1 MADQKISAMPSA
13 STLDGTEITPIVQ
26 TGANKQVTTADYV
39 SQVLDVNP
47 VLTTQGGTDITS
59 YTLGDTLYS
68 SATDVLSK
76 LAGNTTTTQ
85 KFLSQTGTGSV
96 SAAPVWTEL
105 SASSINLAYGSF
117 LQDGTT
123 TLTNTISNNSTAP
136 ITVGDTTYFHSSGYI
151 IIEQEVIQYV
161 GKSSTQL
168 GTTSVTRG
176 VKGTTNVSHNAG
188 TEVSEA
194 AAVSSSTS
202 SQAIAFDTTVYSND
216 VSVAADSQITMIKAG
231 MYNIQFSLQF
241 LNYTTAEDNVTVWMR
256 FNGTDVVQSAS
267 VQQVN
272 AKHGQS
278 PGASILALNLFQQ
291 VGAGGY
297 VELYWSSNT
306 GNTVLGTFPA
316 GTNPTHPVSPAA
328 ILTVTQVA

>member
-1 MADQKISAMPSA
+1 MPDTKISAMPSA
-13 STLDGTEITPIVQ
+13 ATLDGTEITPIVQ
-26 TGANKQVTTADYV
+26 AGLNKQVTTANYV

-47 VLTTQGGTDITS
+47 VLTTQGGTNITS

-96 SAAPVWTEL
+96 SAAPVWTTL
-105 SASSINLAYGSF
+105 SAASINAGYGSF

-123 TLTNTISNNSTAP
+123 TLTNQISNNSTAP
-136 ITVGDTTYFHSSGYI
+136 ITVGSTTNFHSSGYI

-168 GTTSVTRG
+168 GTTSITRG

-188 TEVSEA
+188 TAVSEA

-202 SQAIAFDTTVYSND
+202 SQAIDFDTTVYSNG
-216 VSVAADSQITMIKAG
+216 VSIASDTQITMTNAG
-231 MYNIQFSLQF
+231 VYNIQFSLQF
-241 LNYTTAEDNVTVWMR
+241 LNYTTSEDNVTVWFR
-256 FNGTDVVQSAS
+256 LNGSDVVQSAS

-291 VGAGGY
+291 VSAGQY
-297 VELYWSSNT
+297 VEIYWSSGT

-316 GTNPTHPVSPAA
+316 GTNPTRPVSPAA
-328 ILTVTQVA
+328 ILTVAQVA